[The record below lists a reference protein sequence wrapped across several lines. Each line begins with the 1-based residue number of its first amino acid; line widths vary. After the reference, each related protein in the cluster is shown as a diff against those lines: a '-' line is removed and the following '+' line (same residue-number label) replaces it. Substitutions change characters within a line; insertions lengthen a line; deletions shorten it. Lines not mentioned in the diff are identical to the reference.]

1 MYLLRL
7 QRRRIIYRQIRNG
20 CKKLGQLFKIVL
32 LLLFVSN
39 SAYADNNAAAQ
50 YCLEKYGYKK
60 ENFDNFN
67 FSKSA
72 ACMHNIISA
81 KQKEEMDELRDFL
94 KHNPRY
100 RAPGQ
105 SLNRCWG
112 KPREMP
118 FESAY
123 IKQTPG
129 GFEAGVNYKDKL
141 PAGCYENAPWDN
153 RDKK

>member
-1 MYLLRL
+1 MKYFLT
-7 QRRRIIYRQIRNG
+7 IIASVVWATTASANTNNEVMKQCVQSTKDYNEAASCYFAWKNERQ
-20 CKKLGQLFKIVL
+20 
-32 LLLFVSN
+32 
-39 SAYADNNAAAQ
+39 A
-50 YCLEKYGYKK
+50 
-60 ENFDNFN
+60 
-67 FSKSA
+67 
-72 ACMHNIISA
+72 
-81 KQKEEMDELRDFL
+81 EELAELRDFL

-100 RAPGQ
+100 RVPGQ

-123 IKQTPG
+123 IKADKN

-153 RDKK
+153 RDAMK